1 MNVKKQLFPHAVLQ
15 HKRYLCV
22 CVCISVFVMEDL
34 IKIPIERQDFGKLL
48 QKIGFTKLTAKCGD
62 IWL

>member
-1 MNVKKQLFPHAVLQ
+1 MNEKKKNSSLMQF
-15 HKRYLCV
+15 YSINDMCM

>member
-1 MNVKKQLFPHAVLQ
+1 MNEKNNSSLMQF
-15 HKRYLCV
+15 YNINDM

>member
-1 MNVKKQLFPHAVLQ
+1 MQFYNINDM
-15 HKRYLCV
+15 CM

>member
-1 MNVKKQLFPHAVLQ
+1 MQFYTINDM
-15 HKRYLCV
+15 CV
-22 CVCISVFVMEDL
+22 CVCVGRFNKNPYRASG
-34 IKIPIERQDFGKLL
+34 FGKLL